1 MARAPP
7 EEGRGLA
14 LLPLQHGDPRL
25 LGGPRRLRCAPR
37 EDEDAANPMDRD
49 DRALGPKT
57 GGPLTRRGPTSH
69 RRNRGWTAAGRARTG
84 DFEIFSLALS
94 QTELP
99 RREAS
104 ERPAKEIV
112 FGRASTDR
120 FREASP

>member
-37 EDEDAANPMDRD
+37 EDEPA
-49 DRALGPKT
+49 DRALGAEA
-57 GGPLTRRGPTSH
+57 GGPLTRRGPRSDME
-69 RRNRGWTAAGRARTG
+69 NREMTAARRARTG

-120 FREASP
+120 FREANP